1 MTVIAI
7 EEHWTTPDL
16 RQALERL
23 PGDRRDD
30 SLVLNE
36 HGDTLALLEDLDAA
50 RLAVM
55 DEQGVDLQVL
65 SVAPPA
71 TGPLDPADAVAT
83 SRDLNDAA
91 AAAVARRPE
100 RFRAM
105 ATLPMAEPS
114 AVVAELERA
123 ADLGFVGAMVYGRT
137 GDVPLDDPRYDDL
150 FAVAAARGLPVFIH
164 PQIPPRAVREAS
176 YSGFDPMTDLALST
190 FGWGWHLE
198 AAVAA
203 LRLIAR
209 GTFDRHPDLQIVLGH
224 WGELLLFWVDR
235 IQSLARTAG
244 LDRPVV
250 EYLRSNV
257 VVTTSGM
264 FNPALLRHALTV
276 TSVDRLVFSTDY
288 PFQRPTRADVER
300 FLAEFDSD
308 ADREAFTSGNARRVF
323 GLGDDVAR

>member
-71 TGPLDPADAVAT
+71 TGPLDPADAVAA
-83 SRDLNDAA
+83 SHDLNDAA

-100 RFRAM
+100 RFLAM